1 MTQTATVQRIL
12 SNGMAEI
19 AVPRKSACGHD
30 CEECAGCGM
39 SGSSVLAR
47 AQNPIGAVAGEKVIV
62 ETSTKQL
69 LGIVA
74 LVYSVPLVLFL
85 VGYFASEG
93 VGSESVR
100 YAIAIVSFFLG
111 MLPAIIVDRRMKKT
125 GSVNY
130 TIVRSLSI

>member
-39 SGSSVLAR
+39 SGSSVLAS
-47 AQNPIGAVAGEKVIV
+47 AANPIGAVPGEKVIV
-62 ETSTKQL
+62 ETSTRQL
-69 LGIVA
+69 LGIIA

-93 VGSESVR
+93 VGSENVR

-125 GSVNY
+125 GAVNY

>member
-12 SNGMAEI
+12 GNGMAEI

-30 CEECAGCGM
+30 CEECAGCGV
-39 SGSSVLAR
+39 SGSAVLTPA
-47 AQNPIGAVAGEKVIV
+47 ANPIGAVPGEKVVV
-62 ETSTKQL
+62 ETATRQL

-74 LVYSVPLVLFL
+74 LVYTVPLVLFL

-93 VGSESVR
+93 VGSENVR
-100 YAIAIVSFFLG
+100 YAIACISFFVG
-111 MLPAIIVDRRMKKT
+111 ILPAIFVDRRMKKK
-125 GSVNY
+125 GSVSY

>member
-12 SNGMAEI
+12 GNGMAEI

-30 CEECAGCGM
+30 CEECAGCGI
-39 SGSSVLAR
+39 SGSSVLTPAK
-47 AQNPIGAVAGEKVIV
+47 NLIGAVPGEKVIV
-62 ETSTKQL
+62 ETDTRQL

-85 VGYFASEG
+85 VGYFASES
-93 VGSESVR
+93 VGNESIR
-100 YAIAIVSFFLG
+100 YVIACVSFFLG
-111 MLPAIIVDRRMKKT
+111 MLPAIVVDRRMKKK
-125 GSVNY
+125 GSVSY

>member
-30 CEECAGCGM
+30 CEECAGCGI
-39 SGSSVLAR
+39 SGSSVLAS
-47 AQNPIGAVAGEKVIV
+47 AANPIGAVPGEKVIV
-62 ETSTKQL
+62 ETSTRQL
-69 LGIVA
+69 LGIIA

-93 VGSESVR
+93 VGSENVR

-111 MLPAIIVDRRMKKT
+111 MLPAIVVDRRMKKT

>member
-12 SNGMAEI
+12 GNGMAEI

-39 SGSSVLAR
+39 SGSSVLAS
-47 AQNPIGAVAGEKVIV
+47 AANPIGAVPGEKVIV

-69 LGIVA
+69 LGIIA

-100 YAIAIVSFFLG
+100 YAIAIASFFLG
-111 MLPAIIVDRRMKKT
+111 MVPAIVVDRRMKKK

-130 TIVRSLSI
+130 TIIRSLSI